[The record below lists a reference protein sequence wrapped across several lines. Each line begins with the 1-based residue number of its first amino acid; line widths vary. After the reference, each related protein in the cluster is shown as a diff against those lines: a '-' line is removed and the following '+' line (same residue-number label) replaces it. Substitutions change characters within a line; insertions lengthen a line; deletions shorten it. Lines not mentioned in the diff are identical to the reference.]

1 MASTLACDSTEARV
15 ENIRGLLPDWQ
26 SEILSSGL
34 SARMFRLR
42 RADWAVAH
50 LVLQHEPRILGDRR
64 RFGVDDV
71 RRSHAR
77 RRSDGPTSPL
87 SD

>member
-1 MASTLACDSTEARV
+1 
-15 ENIRGLLPDWQ
+15 
-26 SEILSSGL
+26 
-34 SARMFRLR
+34 
-42 RADWAVAH
+42 VAH